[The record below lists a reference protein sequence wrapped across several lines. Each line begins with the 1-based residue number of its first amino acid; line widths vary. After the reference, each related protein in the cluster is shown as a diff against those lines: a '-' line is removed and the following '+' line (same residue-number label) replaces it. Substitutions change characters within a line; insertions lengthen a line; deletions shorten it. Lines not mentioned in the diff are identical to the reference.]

1 MMPRFVTT
9 VVGSLAEA
17 AQEVR
22 VHRGRI
28 LLSLIGIAVAITALV
43 GSLAATTIVGQTMR
57 EQNES
62 SGGRPA
68 MVQMYVTPPQNPSV
82 ESIAAVEEAWA
93 GTLARSEV
101 PFGSRRSSTETSIR
115 FPDGSASAY
124 AEVVDQPYAEMFR
137 VRTAEG
143 TWFAPGDGDR
153 RAPAIVVNRAFW
165 ERLGSPALATHP
177 TVTSPTLGDGTLV
190 VIGVYTSSD
199 WDTEP
204 GYRILTQGY
213 RMLATPAQQ
222 VELAQNMS
230 YSAWVPAEIE
240 ADLSARLQ
248 QSVSAAAGDPL
259 AVSVSRN
266 DYQMQGME
274 DPAVVFRLI
283 GLAIGGVILL
293 LGALGLVNI
302 TLVSVRQRIRE
313 IGVRRAFGATRGR
326 VFFSV
331 MLESVVGTL
340 IAGVVGIIV
349 AVLIVQNSWVQGI
362 LTSGLTV
369 DSPAFPMDA
378 AIAGVIISVVVG
390 ALAGLI
396 PALVA
401 VKVKVI
407 DAIRF

>member
-1 MMPRFVTT
+1 MIARMLTT
-9 VVGSLAEA
+9 LVGSFAEA

-62 SGGRPA
+62 GGGRPA
-68 MVQMYVTPPQNPSV
+68 MVQMNVTPPTDPSI
-82 ESIAAVEEAWA
+82 EATAAVETAWA
-93 GTLARSEV
+93 NTLARSEV
-101 PFGSRRSSTETSIR
+101 PFSSRRASTDASIR
-115 FPDGSASAY
+115 FPDGTVSTAV
-124 AEVVDQPYAEMFR
+124 EVVDQPYAEMFR
-137 VRTAEG
+137 VRIAEG
-143 TWFAPGDGDR
+143 SWFVPGDGDR
-153 RAPAIVVNRAFW
+153 LAPAIVVNRAFW
-165 ERLGSPALATHP
+165 ERLGSPSLATHP
-177 TVTSPTLGDGTLV
+177 TVTSPSLGDGTLV
-190 VIGVYTSSD
+190 IIGVYTSSE

-204 GYRILTQGY
+204 GLRMLTAGY
-213 RMLATPAQQ
+213 RTLATPVQQ
-222 VELAQNMS
+222 GDLTQNMS
-230 YSAWVPAEIE
+230 YNAWVPEHIE
-240 ADLSARLQ
+240 AELSARLAQ
-248 QSVSAAAGDPL
+248 AVSAAAGTPN
-259 AVSVSRN
+259 AATVSRS
-266 DYQMQGME
+266 DYQMQGIE
-274 DPAVVFRLI
+274 DPAVVFKLI

-340 IAGVVGIIV
+340 IAGVLGIIA
-349 AVLIVQNSWVQGI
+349 AVLIVQNSWVQGV
-362 LTSGLTV
+362 LTGGLTV
-369 DSPAFPMDA
+369 DAPAFPMDA

-401 VKVKVI
+401 VKVRVI